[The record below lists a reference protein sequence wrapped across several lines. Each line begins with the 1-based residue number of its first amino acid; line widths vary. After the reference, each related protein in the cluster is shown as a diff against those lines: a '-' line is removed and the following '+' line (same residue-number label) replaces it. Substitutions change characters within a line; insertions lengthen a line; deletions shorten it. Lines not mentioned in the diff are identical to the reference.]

1 MAACLSR
8 TGAAVNRT
16 FADNKLLRMNECP
29 QIDVHFVGGDA
40 ERPWGIGEVST
51 PVGAPAVLNA
61 IYAATGKRLRK
72 LPIEGVSLAV

>member
-1 MAACLSR
+1 M
-8 TGAAVNRT
+8 
-16 FADNKLLRMNECP
+16 RMNECP

-61 IYAATGKRLRK
+61 IFAATGKRLRK
-72 LPIEGVSLAV
+72 LPIEGAKLSG